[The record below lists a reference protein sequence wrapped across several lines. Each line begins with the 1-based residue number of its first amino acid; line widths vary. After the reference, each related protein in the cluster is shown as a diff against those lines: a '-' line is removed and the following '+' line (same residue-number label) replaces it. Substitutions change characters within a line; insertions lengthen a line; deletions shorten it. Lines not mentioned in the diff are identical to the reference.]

1 MQRSGLHTVDKKLQE
16 CRRTILRT
24 QWIDMQL
31 MALHS
36 ATQRTTSVLRLTPK
50 GTADNDYLEA
60 QLDKITEFERQYATE
75 LIAAMELIVEVDGYL
90 RQLPRRHEDVMR
102 LRYID
107 GREWK
112 EVANELNYSEAHCYT
127 LHHEAVVMFREIE
140 RDK

>member
-1 MQRSGLHTVDKKLQE
+1 MIMEKLQDIYRTV
-16 CRRTILRT
+16 RRTRS
-24 QWIDMQL
+24 IDMQL

-36 ATQRTTSVLRLTPK
+36 ATERTTSVLRLTPK
-50 GTADNDYLEA
+50 GTADNDYMET
-60 QLDKITEFERQYATE
+60 QLDKITEFERSYAAE

-112 EVANELNYSEAHCYT
+112 EVADELNYSEAHCYT
-127 LHHEAVVMFREIE
+127 LHREAVAIIE
-140 RDK
+140 RIE

>member
-1 MQRSGLHTVDKKLQE
+1 MIMEKLQDIYSTIQ
-16 CRRTILRT
+16 RTRS
-24 QWIDMQL
+24 IDMQL

-36 ATQRTTSVLRLTPK
+36 ATERTTSVLRKTPR
-50 GTADNDYLEA
+50 GTAETDYLEE
-60 QLDKITEFERQYATE
+60 QLDKITGFERLYATE

-112 EVANELNYSEAHCYT
+112 DVAKELHYSEPHCYK
-127 LHHEAVVMFREIE
+127 LHREAVTILQNTEKIFNKLLI
-140 RDK
+140 

>member
-1 MQRSGLHTVDKKLQE
+1 MEKLQDIYSTIQ
-16 CRRTILRT
+16 RTRL
-24 QWIDMQL
+24 IDMQL

-36 ATQRTTSVLRLTPK
+36 ATERTTSVLRKTPRS
-50 GTADNDYLEA
+50 TAETDYLEE
-60 QLDKITEFERQYATE
+60 QLDKITVFERLYATE

-112 EVANELNYSEAHCYT
+112 DVAKELNYSEPHCYT
-127 LHHEAVVMFREIE
+127 LHREAVAILKRLALI
-140 RDK
+140 DKLSTIDTD

>member
-1 MQRSGLHTVDKKLQE
+1 MIMEKLQE

-31 MALHS
+31 MALRS
-36 ATQRTTSVLRLTPK
+36 ATERTTSVLRVTPK

-60 QLDKITEFERQYATE
+60 QLDKITEFERSYAAE

-112 EVANELNYSEAHCYT
+112 EVADELNYSESHCYT
-127 LHHEAVVMFREIE
+127 LQHEAVEILGMIE
-140 RDK
+140 KHN

>member
-1 MQRSGLHTVDKKLQE
+1 
-16 CRRTILRT
+16 
-24 QWIDMQL
+24 MQL

-36 ATQRTTSVLRLTPK
+36 ATERTTMRKTPR
-50 GTADNDYLEA
+50 GTAETDRLEA
-60 QLDKITEFERQYATE
+60 QLDKITEFERNYAAE

-112 EVANELNYSEAHCYT
+112 DVARELNYSEAHCYT
-127 LHHEAVVMFREIE
+127 FHHEAVVIFERIE
-140 RDK
+140 REHGDLLG